1 MDRPATHTEL
11 ANRDPLAGQANA
23 STPDPAGPHARGDVV
38 NPALEDAHWRA
49 AWAEEPYARTDF
61 LYEDYEP
68 AYRLGYLGAA
78 KRDGR
83 SFEDAEPQLREQ
95 YDRVRGRSPL
105 DWHAAR
111 VPAKAA
117 WDRVCAMPRRSD

>member
-1 MDRPATHTEL
+1 MDRPLTHTEL
-11 ANRDPLAGQANA
+11 ANRDPLGG
-23 STPDPAGPHARGDVV
+23 TPAQQSHARTDEVV
-38 NPALEDAHWRA
+38 NPSLEDAYWRA

-83 SFEDAEPQLREQ
+83 SFEEAEPQLREQ
-95 YDRVRGRSPL
+95 YERVRSGSPL
-105 DWHAAR
+105 HWDAAR
-111 VPAKAA
+111 LPAQAA
-117 WDRVCAMPRRSD
+117 WNRVTNRPAT